1 MRVRYL
7 PSNTCFFFFLFFFG
21 GGGMKFVAQLK
32 HNTKHNTLSIGKKN
46 KEFKDL

>member
-7 PSNTCFFFFLFFFG
+7 PSNTCFFFFFG
-21 GGGMKFVAQLK
+21 GGGGGFKFVAQLK

>member
-1 MRVRYL
+1 MLGIYHQIHA
-7 PSNTCFFFFLFFFG
+7 FFL

-32 HNTKHNTLSIGKKN
+32 HNTKNNTLSIGKKN

>member
-1 MRVRYL
+1 MLGIYHQIHV
-7 PSNTCFFFFLFFFG
+7 FFFFFFG
-21 GGGMKFVAQLK
+21 GGGVGGMKFVAQLK

>member
-1 MRVRYL
+1 MLGIYHQIHAF
-7 PSNTCFFFFLFFFG
+7 SFFFFFFG

>member
-7 PSNTCFFFFLFFFG
+7 PSNTCFFFFLG
-21 GGGMKFVAQLK
+21 GGGMKFVAKLK
-32 HNTKHNTLSIGKKN
+32 NKTKHNNLSIGKKN

>member
-1 MRVRYL
+1 MFV
-7 PSNTCFFFFLFFFG
+7 FFFFG
-21 GGGMKFVAQLK
+21 GGGGGGGKFVEQLK

>member
-1 MRVRYL
+1 MLGIYHQIHAFF
-7 PSNTCFFFFLFFFG
+7 FFFFLFG
-21 GGGMKFVAQLK
+21 GGVMKFVAQLK

>member
-1 MRVRYL
+1 MLGIYHQIHAF
-7 PSNTCFFFFLFFFG
+7 SFFFFFG